1 MNKKAFTLIEIFIVV
16 GIVLILAAAAINGYR
31 GIVKT
36 MRFNNTFNKIV
47 AMVQQARNM
56 ASNGKNTDIKTYKI
70 EFAAQEETTHIITL
84 NSYGATDAD
93 KKEIEKLTLN
103 EEIILYP
110 KKDNSTCASA
120 SVSFKNV
127 TAETSMMCDALT
139 ADSLK
144 IKLSDAD
151 SNYSKEFSIYRS
163 SGIPQI
169 Q

>member
-1 MNKKAFTLIEIFIVV
+1 MNKKAFTLIEIFIVI

-31 GIVKT
+31 GIAKT

-47 AMVQQARNM
+47 AIVQQARNM
-56 ASNGKNTDIKTYKI
+56 ASNEKNTDITAYKI
-70 EFAAQEETTHIITL
+70 EFAAKQDTTHIVTL
-84 NSYGATDAD
+84 NSYGATAAD

-103 EEIILYP
+103 EEMILYP
-110 KKDNSTCASA
+110 KGSSLCSSA
-120 SVSFKNV
+120 SISFKNG
-127 TAETSMMCDALT
+127 TTETSMMCDAAT

-144 IKLSDAD
+144 IKLTDAD
-151 SNYSKEFSIYRS
+151 GIYNKEFLIHRS